1 MEWLLLKR
9 LGKGKITCPLKLK
22 NSLIVHETT
31 STICKIFFRYYLGK
45 GKTTLKTAD
54 KEDGWNRKHV
64 WSISWN
70 ISSTVI

>member
-45 GKTTLKTAD
+45 GKTTLKQQT
-54 KEDGWNRKHV
+54 RKMDETESMFEV
-64 WSISWN
+64 LAEIYLAQ
-70 ISSTVI
+70 